1 MRCEDLEEL
10 DDGTILENFK
20 AREAAGLTRV
30 REFAAF
36 EAELDDADDDR

>member
-10 DDGTILENFK
+10 DDCTTVEAFK

-36 EAELDDADDDR
+36 AAELDDADGD